1 MTKQATPELPD
12 SVRFDTF
19 NDYVAVRYGN
29 PRGYRLV
36 GVIVKDSVSGWRL
49 ELLEGTCDFRV
60 AAISSGCS
68 APLGVSGHDS
78 KNAPLL

>member
-36 GVIVKDSVSGWRL
+36 GVIVKDSLSGWRL
-49 ELLEGTCDFRV
+49 DLLEGSSDFPRNGDL
-60 AAISSGCS
+60 IWMLRS
-68 APLGVSGHDS
+68 ARSFRP
-78 KNAPLL
+78 